1 MMYVEA
7 AGCLL
12 LIAVFVSAQEETE
25 PELAPLDGW
34 YNNLLH
40 PDWGAVDTI
49 LLRKSPTAYAD
60 GVYHMAGPTRP
71 NPFEISKVA
80 HRGIMGL
87 GSERGRTALMT
98 YYGQQVVEEMLDVQ
112 RPGCPREY
120 ENIVVPDNDP
130 LYTPGIQMPFTRSR
144 FDARTGQSP
153 SNPRQQLNEITP
165 YLDGQLMY
173 GPAKAW
179 TDAIRAFEGGRLKAL
194 DGKYTPIKE
203 SFPAINDIRLPFAN
217 PPNPREQT
225 REERLQPVA
234 RFWRLGNPR
243 GFENPF
249 LLSFGV
255 MWFRLHNFWADMISQ
270 EHPDYTDEALFT
282 EARKWVVAMH
292 QKITVYD
299 WLPRW
304 LEILDNGSIYNI
316 SDTVSTP
323 ERPTCPY
330 KGYNPNI
337 HPGITHEFQSSAM
350 RYGHTLVTPGLWR
363 RGTPQGPVNQLRG
376 DDALDNCNWTRT
388 SLKVPGQVGDQV
400 HAFRLCNSY
409 WNSQESVVEDV
420 DSLFRGMASTLGER
434 EDHIMVADLA
444 GDVFGPLE
452 FSRRDLAA
460 LNIQRGRDHGLPD
473 YQAVREAFDL
483 PRLKSWEDI
492 NPTFPAN
499 VPASTVEAIAKL
511 QQLYIDKGL
520 NGTTPEDVDLFT
532 GGLMETTFDG
542 PGPLFRAILVDQ
554 FCRVRDGDRFWYEN
568 LDNGLFSQADI
579 DRINS
584 FTIFDIIK
592 NVTNVDENQIQT
604 DPFIHKTNDI
614 CPQPQQLNISTTINL
629 NGQSSL
635 ILEDCTGFQTYDYFF
650 NSEYS
655 FALTFLAVGLCIPA
669 TVGIMI
675 LLAKRRIKSMTLRK
689 KKVAKKFKGTEPNVF
704 DVLEWVGHK
713 EGERN
718 IKVRFDSQRRKIH
731 VSDRRGKPL
740 RMIDLRQRGEHQIRP
755 IYVWLE
761 DDHSLSMCSVRAE
774 GEIDLILQF
783 ADMEDM
789 AEFVQKL
796 ETFLNSINV
805 EMNQT
810 RMRHD
815 IIINNAQTKDKRQK
829 LLDQFFRIVSLQAFK
844 GTAEE
849 MAMEPLDQDTAK
861 QLADIKLTRTEFA
874 EAFGLKPTSMFVRN
888 MFLLVDSDKSGFVN
902 FREFLDFFVVLSSQD
917 SDSKVQLIFNMYD
930 IGQKGVLSKSDFSK
944 MIMSLLD
951 LSDSSLDKSKVT
963 DLISSMYRVAN
974 VREGSEM
981 TFTDFKKIFE
991 DEEYAKTLA
1000 NATLDLD
1007 GMSHEVQ
1014 THDPRKK
1021 HDSTLQSRSKTLMRN
1036 YDKGGKSKG
1045 LSNRKRG
1052 TSVRVTT
1059 TKIIFPKT
1067 KTGQLWFQFTSWVAT
1082 YQLVIFWTVLYT
1094 LTLVGIFAERAFYYS
1109 VEREHA
1115 GLRRIA
1121 GYGVTITRGAASAMM
1136 FTYCPLLIT
1145 MSRNLI
1151 TFFRE
1156 TSLHRFFPWDSM
1168 HFLHKYIAF
1177 WALFFT
1183 MVHVVGHS
1191 INLYH
1196 ISTQSSG
1203 DLNCIFREYFRAQ
1216 DVLASFHY
1224 WAYTTITGL
1233 TGIILTLIVII
1244 MYVFAMPYARR
1255 YVFNAFWTTHK
1266 FYVLLYIFNIMHGS
1280 GRLVQPPL
1288 FWLYFLPCLFI
1299 FILDKMISV
1308 SRNKIQI
1315 AVVSAD
1321 LLPSD
1326 VTALVFKR
1334 PASFEYKSGQWV
1346 RIASLDLGK
1355 SEYHPFT
1362 LTSAP
1367 HEEHLSLHIR
1377 AVGPWTTNI
1386 RELYDPDRLEYK
1398 KYKLPKLF
1406 LDGPY
1411 GEGHQDWYR
1420 FPVAILVGGGIGVTP
1435 FASILKDIVHK
1446 SKIDDF
1452 RFPCKKVY
1460 FLWVTRTQK
1469 QFEWMTDIIREV
1481 ENNDLKS
1488 FVDVH
1493 IFITQFKEKFDF
1505 RTTML
1510 YICERH
1516 FQKVAGK
1523 SLFTG
1528 LSATTHF
1535 GRPQFQDILR
1545 SIGTEHPK
1553 VNRVGVFSCGPPP
1566 MTNTL
1571 DKTCSDLNKI
1581 QGTIFKHHFE
1591 NF

>member
-1 MMYVEA
+1 MYASA
-7 AGCLL
+7 AGFFLL
-12 LIAVFVSAQEETE
+12 AAVFVSAQEETE

-40 PDWGAVDTI
+40 PEWGAVDTI
-49 LLRKSPTAYAD
+49 LLRKSPTSYAD
-60 GVYHMAGPTRP
+60 GVYHMAGPNRP
-71 NPFEISKVA
+71 NPFEVSRVA

-98 YYGQQVVEEMLDVQ
+98 YYGQQVVEEIMDVQ

-120 ENIVVPDNDP
+120 ENMVVPDNDP

-179 TDAIRAFEGGRLKAL
+179 TDAIRAFDGTGRLKAL
-194 DGKYTPIKE
+194 DDKYTPLQE
-203 SFPAINDIRLPFAN
+203 SFPVINNIRLPFAN
-217 PPNPREQT
+217 PPNPRANT
-225 REERLQPVA
+225 VDERLQPVA

-249 LLSFGV
+249 LLSIGV
-255 MWFRLHNFWADMISQ
+255 MWFRLHNFWAEMIKQ

-282 EARKWVVAMH
+282 EARKWVVAIH
-292 QKITVYD
+292 QKITLYD

-304 LEILDNGSIYNI
+304 LEIQSDGTIYDLNGTS
-316 SDTVSTP
+316 STP

-330 KGYNPNI
+330 QGYNPNI
-337 HPGITHEFQSSAM
+337 HPGITHEFQTSAM

-363 RGTPQGPVNQLRG
+363 RGTPIGSGNDLLGNNAEQ
-376 DDALDNCNWTRT
+376 NCNWTRT
-388 SLKVPGQVGDQV
+388 TLKVPGQVGEQV
-400 HAFRLCNSY
+400 HAFRLCNAY
-409 WNSQESVVEDV
+409 WNSQEAVQEDV

-483 PRLKSWEDI
+483 PRLNSWDEI
-492 NPTFPAN
+492 NPTFPTD
-499 VPASTVEAIAKL
+499 VPASTIDAIANL
-511 QQLYIDKGL
+511 RQLYIDKGL
-520 NGTTPEDVDLFT
+520 NGSVPDDVDLFT

-542 PGPLFRAILVDQ
+542 PGPLFRAILVEQ

-568 LDNGLFSQADI
+568 KDNGLFSQFDI
-579 DRINS
+579 ERINN
-584 FTIFDIIK
+584 FTIFDVIK
-592 NVTNVDENQIQT
+592 NVTNVDESQIQI
-604 DPFIHKTNDI
+604 DPFIHASNDI
-614 CPQPQQLNISTTINL
+614 CPQPEQLNISRTRDL
-629 NGQSSL
+629 NGQTSL
-635 ILEDCTGFQTYDYFF
+635 VIENCTAFQTYDYFF
-650 NSEYS
+650 NSEIS
-655 FALTFLAVGLCIPA
+655 FALTFFVVGLCVPA
-669 TVGIMI
+669 TVGIMW
-675 LLAKRRIKSMTLRK
+675 LLAKRRIKNMTLRK
-689 KKVAKKFKGTEPNVF
+689 KKVAKKVRGGDPNTF
-704 DVLEWVGHK
+704 EVLEWVGHK
-713 EGERN
+713 DGERN
-718 IKVRFDSQRRKIH
+718 IKIGLDNQRRKIH

-740 RMIDLRQRGEHQIRP
+740 RMIDLRQRGDVQIRP
-755 IYVWLE
+755 VYVWLE
-761 DDHSLSMCSVRAE
+761 DDHSNTMCSVRAE
-774 GEIDLILQF
+774 GEIDLVLKF
-783 ADMEDM
+783 ADIEDRT
-789 AEFVQKL
+789 EFIQKL
-796 ETFLNSINV
+796 EVFLSSINV
-805 EMNQT
+805 DLNQT
-810 RMRHD
+810 NMRHD
-815 IIINNAQTKDKRQK
+815 IILNNAQTKDKRQK
-829 LLDQFFRIVSLQAFK
+829 LLDKFFRIVSLQAFQ
-844 GTAEE
+844 GTAED
-849 MAMEPLDQDTAK
+849 MAMEPLDMDTSK
-861 QLADIKLTRTEFA
+861 QLADIRLTRTEFA
-874 EAFGLKPTSMFVRN
+874 EAFGLKPTSIFVRN
-888 MFLLVDSDKSGFVN
+888 MFLLVDADKSGFVN

-944 MIMSLLD
+944 MIASLLD
-951 LSDSSLDKSKVT
+951 LSDSTLDKSKVA

-974 VREGSEM
+974 VREGSDM

-1000 NATLDLD
+1000 NARLDLD
-1007 GMSHEVQ
+1007 GMSQEAQSH
-1014 THDPRKK
+1014 TKKRKNN
-1021 HDSTLQSRSKTLMRN
+1021 LQSKSQTLKRN
-1036 YDKGGKSKG
+1036 YDKGSKG
-1045 LSNRKRG
+1045 RGLSGRRG
-1052 TSVRVTT
+1052 TMVKVTT
-1059 TKIIFPKT
+1059 KKIGYPKT
-1067 KTGQLWFQFTSWVAT
+1067 KIGQLWFEFTSKVAT

-1094 LTLVGIFAERAFYYS
+1094 LCLMGVFTERAFYYS

-1121 GYGVTITRGAASAMM
+1121 GYGVTITRGAASSMM

-1183 MVHVVGHS
+1183 LVHVVGHS

-1224 WAYTTITGL
+1224 WTYTTITGI
-1233 TGIILTLIVII
+1233 TGIILTLIVIV

-1266 FYVLLYIFNIMHGS
+1266 FYVLLYLFSILHGAA
-1280 GRLVQPPL
+1280 RLVQPPL
-1288 FWLYFLPCLFI
+1288 FWLYLLPCLVI
-1299 FILDKMISV
+1299 FVIDKMISA
-1308 SRNKIQI
+1308 SRNTIEI
-1315 AVVSAD
+1315 GVISAD

-1346 RIASLDLGK
+1346 RIACLDLGK

-1420 FPVAILVGGGIGVTP
+1420 FQVAILVGGGIGVTP

-1481 ENNDLKS
+1481 ENNDLKG

-1545 SIGTEHPK
+1545 SIGNEHPQ

-1566 MTNTL
+1566 MTNQL
-1571 DKTCSDLNKI
+1571 DRTCSDLNKV
-1581 QGTIFKHHFE
+1581 QGTLFKHHFE

>member
-1 MMYVEA
+1 MFGA
-7 AGCLL
+7 TAGSFIL
-12 LIAVFVSAQEETE
+12 AFVFVTGQETTE

-40 PDWGAVDTI
+40 PEWGAVDTI
-49 LLRKSPTAYAD
+49 LLRKSPTSYAD
-60 GVYHMAGPTRP
+60 GVYHMAGQNRP

-98 YYGQQVVEEMLDVQ
+98 YYGQQVVEEIMDVQ

-130 LYTPGIQMPFTRSR
+130 LYTAGIQMPFTRSR

-173 GPAKAW
+173 GPARAW
-179 TDAIRAFEGGRLKAL
+179 TDAIREFKGGRLKAL
-194 DGKYTPIKE
+194 DGKYTPIQE
-203 SFPAINDIRLPFAN
+203 SFPDINNIRLPFAN
-217 PPNPREQT
+217 PPNPREQSSDD
-225 REERLQPVA
+225 RLQPVA

-249 LLSFGV
+249 LLCFGV
-255 MWFRLHNFWADMISQ
+255 MWFRLHNFWAEMISQ
-270 EHPDYTDEALFT
+270 QHPEYSDEALFT
-282 EARKWVVAMH
+282 EARKYVVAIH
-292 QKITVYD
+292 QKITMYD

-304 LEILDNGSIYNI
+304 LEILNNGSIYNI
-316 SDTVSTP
+316 TDTNSTP

-337 HPGITHEFQSSAM
+337 HPGITHEFQTSAM

-363 RGTPQGPVNQLRG
+363 RGTPQGSGNDLRG
-376 DDALDNCNWTRT
+376 TEALRNCNWTRT

-400 HAFRLCNSY
+400 HAFRLCNAY
-409 WNSQESVVEDV
+409 WNSQEAVTEDI
-420 DSLFRGMASTLGER
+420 DALFRGMASTLGER

-483 PRLKSWEDI
+483 PRLNSWEEI
-492 NPTFPAN
+492 NPTFPN
-499 VPASTVEAIAKL
+499 DVPASTRDAIANL
-511 QQLYIDKGL
+511 RQLYIDKGL
-520 NGTTPEDVDLFT
+520 NGSYPDDVDLFT

-542 PGPLFRAILVDQ
+542 PGPLFRAILVEQ
-554 FCRVRDGDRFWYEN
+554 FCRIRDGDRFWYEN
-568 LDNGLFSQADI
+568 LDNGLFTQADI
-579 DRINS
+579 DMINGI
-584 FTIFDIIK
+584 TIFDIIR
-592 NVTNVDENQIQT
+592 NVTNVDETQIQT
-604 DPFIHKTNDI
+604 DPFIHNAANGDI
-614 CPQPQQLNISTTINL
+614 CPQPQQLNIDTTIDL
-629 NGQSSL
+629 NGQTSL
-635 ILEDCTGFQTYDYFF
+635 ILENCTGFQTYDYFY

-655 FALTFLAVGLCIPA
+655 FALTFFGVGLCIPA

-675 LLAKRRIKSMTLRK
+675 LMAKHRIKKMALKK
-689 KKVAKKFKGTEPNVF
+689 KKVAKKGKGGDPNMF
-704 DVLEWVGHK
+704 DVLEWVGPK

-718 IKVRFDSQRRKIH
+718 IKIRFDSQRRKIH

-740 RMIDLRQRGEHQIRP
+740 RMIDLRQRGEVQIRP

-774 GEIDLILQF
+774 GEIDLILKF
-783 ADMEDM
+783 ADMEDR

-796 ETFLNSINV
+796 EAFLNSINV

-810 RMRHD
+810 HMRHD
-815 IIINNAQTKDKRQK
+815 IIMNNAQTKEKRQK
-829 LLDQFFRIVSLQAFK
+829 LLDKFFRIASLQAFQ
-844 GTAEE
+844 GTTEE
-849 MAMEPLDQDTAK
+849 MAMEPLDQETAK
-861 QLADIKLTRTEFA
+861 QLANIKLTRTEFA
-874 EAFGLKPTSMFVRN
+874 EAFGLKPTSIFVRN

-930 IGQKGVLSKSDFSK
+930 IGQKGVLSKSDFTK
-944 MIMSLLD
+944 MIASLLD
-951 LSDSSLDKSKVT
+951 LSDSTLDKSKMA

-974 VREGSEM
+974 VREGSDM
-981 TFTDFKKIFE
+981 TFADFKKIFA

-1000 NATLDLD
+1000 SATLDLD
-1007 GMSHEVQ
+1007 GMPSDSHN
-1014 THDPRKK
+1014 TKK
-1021 HDSTLQSRSKTLMRN
+1021 KLHARSQTLMRS
-1036 YDKGGKSKG
+1036 YDKDSKSKG

-1052 TSVRVTT
+1052 TTVRVTT
-1059 TKIIFPKT
+1059 KTLAYPKT
-1067 KTGQLWFQFTSWVAT
+1067 RAGQLWFQFTSWVAT
-1082 YQLVIFWTVLYT
+1082 YQLVIFWTSLYT
-1094 LTLVGIFAERAFYYS
+1094 LCLAGVFAERAHYYS

-1121 GYGVTITRGAASAMM
+1121 GYGVTVTRGAASAMM

-1183 MVHVVGHS
+1183 MVHVIGHS

-1216 DVLASFHY
+1216 DVLASFQY
-1224 WAYTTITGL
+1224 WTFTTVTGL
-1233 TGIILTLIVII
+1233 TGVALTLIVIV
-1244 MYVFAMPYARR
+1244 MYVFALPYARR

-1266 FYVLLYIFNIMHGS
+1266 FYFWLYLFNIMHGS
-1280 GRLVQPPL
+1280 ARLVQPPL
-1288 FWLYFLPCLFI
+1288 FWLYLLPCLVI
-1299 FILDKMISV
+1299 FVIDKMISV

-1315 AVVSAD
+1315 GVISAE

-1326 VTALVFKR
+1326 VTALIFKR
-1334 PASFEYKSGQWV
+1334 PPSFEYKSGQWV
-1346 RIASLDLGK
+1346 RVACLNLGE

-1386 RELYDPDRLEYK
+1386 RELYDPDRLEVK
-1398 KYKLPKLF
+1398 KKLPKLF

-1481 ENNDLKS
+1481 ENNDLKN

-1545 SIGTEHPK
+1545 SIGNEHPQ

-1566 MTNTL
+1566 MTNQL
-1571 DKTCSDLNKI
+1571 DRTCSDLNKV